1 MTNFDTQPED
11 IDLFIDKLS
20 SLAMASVNPEN
31 AITLEQ
37 SMSREQAKD
46 ISETRPWLSGI
57 CDSQST
63 EELKTKYD
71 SWANTYD
78 ADIKEDWSF
87 MPANIARTLSKLLP
101 NKDATIL
108 DAGAGTGLVG
118 EALAQQGYTN
128 VTAVDL
134 SEKMLAIAK
143 ERQVYKA
150 LHQCNLEDS
159 QIFSNSVTF
168 EAIIAAGIFAYAHA
182 GVEVLNNLFSLLKE
196 EGIFLFTIRED
207 YRREMQTALE
217 QLPWTLVSEEGFP
230 IYDEAKLMY
239 LLAFKKERY

>member
-1 MTNFDTQPED
+1 MVE
-11 IDLFIDKLS
+11 
-20 SLAMASVNPEN
+20 
-31 AITLEQ
+31 
-37 SMSREQAKD
+37 EQAKD
-46 ISETRPWLSGI
+46 FLETRPWLSGI

-71 SWANTYD
+71 SWAKSYD
-78 ADIKEDWSF
+78 ADVGEDWSF
-87 MPANIARTLSKLLP
+87 MPANIAQTLSKLLP
-101 NKDATIL
+101 KKDATIL

-118 EALAQQGYTN
+118 EALSQQGYTN
-128 VTAVDL
+128 LTAADL

-168 EAIIAAGIFAYAHA
+168 EAIIAAGVFAYAHA
-182 GVEVLNNLFSLLKE
+182 GVKVLNNLFGFLKE
-196 EGIFLFTIRED
+196 EGIFLLTIRED

-239 LLAFKKERY
+239 LLAFKKERF